1 VPGLAVVVRRAITLL
16 LCAVAVVGV
25 AGSGMGRA
33 APTVPRSAPPRTVV
47 QADSGAVPAARLMVP
62 AGTFVSLV
70 PACACGR
77 HTELDL
83 FSTAA
88 GRRIRKL
95 ATVST
100 TAGEL
105 TTPAAAADGDLF
117 MTFTSGPVC
126 AAKGSYAECP
136 GFTPD
141 SCRNTVETLAPGQR
155 TPAQSFTVAGSQTI
169 GEVVPSPDGRHVAL
183 AITPCIALH
192 GTTGLF
198 VRDLKTGATRA
209 VTTSR
214 NRCDDFGPAAWNAA
228 GTELVLPLER
238 AGAPPI
244 KIAGGIG
251 CPAGRS
257 YLALAPT
264 TATAGH
270 VKLKLI
276 DPDRGCIFKA
286 AAFDPQGIAAA
297 EGCNHGDPEHGVGSF
312 LGDAYL
318 MQYDKAGRLMKR
330 IQLHPGLE
338 QANVATDPSTGNVL
352 ITQDQPA
359 NEPYPE
365 RDWIWGFD
373 GAHLRPIANYSAND
387 AAPIIAV
394 PW

>member
-1 VPGLAVVVRRAITLL
+1 MPGLAVGMRRAVTLL
-16 LCAVAVVGV
+16 LCAVALVGV
-25 AGSGMGRA
+25 AGWGLGRA
-33 APTVPRSAPPRTVV
+33 APSVPRSAPRATVV
-47 QADSGAVPAARLMVP
+47 QAVPGAPPAARSVVP
-62 AGTFVSLV
+62 ARTFVSLV
-70 PACACGR
+70 PACACER
-77 HTELDL
+77 HTEVDL

-88 GRRIRKL
+88 GRRIRTL

-105 TTPAAAADGDLF
+105 STPAAAHDGDLF

-126 AAKGSYAECP
+126 AAKGTYAECP
-136 GFTPD
+136 GFTPN

-155 TPAQSFTVAGSQTI
+155 TPAQSFTVAGSQAI
-169 GEVVPSPDGRHVAL
+169 GEVVPSPDGHSVAL

-209 VTTSR
+209 VTTSP
-214 NRCDDFGPAAWNAA
+214 NRCDGFGPAAWNPA
-228 GTELVLPLER
+228 GTELVLPVER
-238 AGAPPI
+238 AGGPPI
-244 KIAGGIG
+244 PMAGGIG

-264 TATAGH
+264 TATTEH

-286 AAFDPQGIAAA
+286 AAFDPKGIAAG
-297 EGCNHGDPEHGVGSF
+297 EGCKHGDPEHGVGAF

-318 MQYDKAGRLMKR
+318 MQYDKAGHLMKR
-330 IQLHPGLE
+330 IQLHLGLE

-365 RDWIWGFD
+365 RDWIWEFD

-387 AAPIIAV
+387 AAQIIAV